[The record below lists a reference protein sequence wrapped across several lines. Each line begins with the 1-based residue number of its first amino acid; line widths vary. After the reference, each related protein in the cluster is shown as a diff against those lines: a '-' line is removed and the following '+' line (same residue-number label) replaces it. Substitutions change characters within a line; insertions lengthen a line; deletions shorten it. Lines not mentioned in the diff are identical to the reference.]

1 LGFESWVLRKIAR
14 DDGEG
19 WFGVLR
25 RVGKA
30 SRFASYSKLK
40 TQNSKL
46 KTQIPIF
53 RTFFLSSI
61 LSWALVFQLRAQNH
75 SPDLP
80 AASRPFD
87 FYERGPYRPD
97 LPRPS
102 DFFGY
107 DTGDFLTTFAL
118 YQSLLREFQQHSDRL
133 RVFTIGQ
140 TPEHRPLY
148 LLAVSSPGNLA
159 NLDVIKEQLGRL
171 ADPRK
176 LKDGPELDQL
186 IEKTPIVVWLSYS
199 IHGSESAA
207 FEAGIQIL
215 YQLLASND
223 PALSEAL
230 DHTLVLI
237 NPCQNPDGHER
248 FATWYNAH
256 GIGRPEHYA
265 YEHQE
270 PWSVSG
276 RLNHNFFDLNRDL
289 VSLSQ
294 PESQAATKAFLQ
306 WHPQVLA
313 DHHGQTKEY
322 FFPPPALPINPN
334 LPEKTTIKWLDIFGK
349 ANAEAFDRYAWP
361 YFVRERFDL
370 FYPGYWDSWSSLHGA
385 TGMTYESDGGG
396 PLGYQ
401 WYRDDGTVLT
411 LRSAIAKHFTADLAT
426 VHVAAANREARLR
439 DYRDFFETTLSGLRR
454 KYFLIPGRDPQAAA
468 GLVSVLLKQGIEV
481 SRTNAEITILQGKDY
496 FGRDAKEK
504 TIPAGSFLV
513 DTAQPYGRMASALL
527 EIETP
532 QDLEFLKRQDELLKL
547 NEAKGEEEAK
557 SDYEFYDVTAW
568 SLPLAMGVEAYFT
581 DEPIRSDLTSVVAA
595 TYPSIALRTEKGD
608 QEVGFTAGQLE
619 PGVAYVFEPASIVA
633 MRMAASLLQ
642 QGYRIDT
649 SNEEFRAAGKN
660 FPRGSFI
667 LRDERNPANLR
678 QILTDMAEKYG
689 VEVRSIRSAFPD
701 NSQHGIG
708 SEAVY
713 SLKAPKVAIL
723 ADEPVAPTSYG
734 LVRFIL
740 EHECGFQPVPVSL
753 ENLTID
759 VLGHDQL
766 NVLILPDGQASH
778 YKKAFTDDQVDAL
791 RDWVSRGGILI
802 CLEGASEFAAD
813 PEIKLTSSR
822 IIGSEEKPDA
832 SPDKTPP
839 EGRQVPARQSPTKK
853 KPAARKPI
861 GLPGAIVR
869 AKINRDHF
877 LTIGYN
883 FDALPFFVQGDA
895 FFKPSETG
903 GNVLTFEGEKL
914 KLSGFFW
921 EGNTEELLRG
931 TSALID
937 EPIEAGHVVLF
948 NTEPGFRMIWTSTIR
963 LLLNAVIYGPSQP
976 RETEE

>member
-1 LGFESWVLRKIAR
+1 MLLPRIAKR
-14 DDGEG
+14 D
-19 WFGVLR
+19 
-25 RVGKA
+25 A
-30 SRFASYSKLK
+30 SPPYAKLK

-46 KTQIPIF
+46 QTTRPV
-53 RTFFLSSI
+53 RRSSFFLLV
-61 LSWALVFQLRAQNH
+61 LSWALTLQLQAQPH

-80 AASRPFD
+80 VSSRPFD
-87 FYERGPYRPD
+87 FYERGPYRPE

-102 DFFGY
+102 NFFGY
-107 DTGDFLTTFAL
+107 ETGDFLTTFAL
-118 YQSLLREFQQHSDRL
+118 YESLLREYQQHSDRL

-159 NLDVIKEQLGRL
+159 HLDLLKEQLGKL

-176 LKDGPELDQL
+176 LKAGPELEQL
-186 IEKTPIVVWLSYS
+186 IAKMPIVVWLSYS

-207 FEAGIQIL
+207 FEAGIQVL

-223 PALSEAL
+223 LALSEAL

-256 GIGRPEHYA
+256 GIGRPEHFA

-270 PWSVSG
+270 PWSISG

-306 WHPQVLA
+306 WHPQILA

-385 TGMTYESDGGG
+385 TGMTYETDGGG

-411 LRSAIAKHFTADLAT
+411 LRGAIAKHFTADLAT
-426 VHVAAANREARLR
+426 VQVAAVNRESRLR
-439 DYRDFFETTLSGLRR
+439 DYRDFFETTLSDLRR
-454 KYFLIPGRDPQAAA
+454 KYFLVPGKDPQTAAD
-468 GLVSVLLKQGIEV
+468 LVSVLLKQGIEV
-481 SRTNAEITILQGKDY
+481 SRTNAEVKLLQGRDY
-496 FGRDAKEK
+496 FGGDAREK
-504 TIPAGSFLV
+504 RIPAGSFLV
-513 DTAQPYGRMASALL
+513 DAAQPYGRMASALL

-532 QDLEFLKRQDELLKL
+532 QDSEFLKRQDELRKQ
-547 NEAKGEEEAK
+547 NEAKGTEEAK
-557 SDYEFYDVTAW
+557 RDYEFYDLTAW

-581 DEPIRSDLTSVVAA
+581 DESIRTDLTSVISAA
-595 TYPSIALRTEKGD
+595 YPSITLRTEKGD
-608 QEVGFTAGQLE
+608 EEVSFATDQLE
-619 PGVAYVFEPASIVA
+619 SGVAYAFEPASVAA
-633 MRMAASLLQ
+633 MRMALSLLQ

-649 SNEEFRAAGKN
+649 SNEEFRAAGKS
-660 FPRGSFI
+660 FPRGTFI
-667 LRDERNPANLR
+667 LRDERNPGNLR
-678 QILTDMAEKYG
+678 HILTDLSEEYG
-689 VEVRSIRSAFPD
+689 VVVQSIRSAFPD
-701 NSQHGIG
+701 SGQRGIG
-708 SEAVY
+708 SEAEY
-713 SLKAPKVAIL
+713 ALKTPKVAIL

-734 LVRFIL
+734 LVRFLL
-740 EHECGFQPVPVSL
+740 EHECGLNPVPVSL
-753 ENLTID
+753 ENLTTD
-759 VLGHDQL
+759 VLDQI

-778 YKKAFTDDQVDAL
+778 YKKAFADMQLDDL
-791 RDWVSRGGILI
+791 RDWVSRGGLLV
-802 CLEGASEFAAD
+802 CLGGASEFAAD
-813 PEIKLTSSR
+813 PDTKLTSSR
-822 IIGSEEKPDA
+822 TIGSEDKPDT

-839 EGRQVPARQSPTKK
+839 EARQKPARQSSTKK
-853 KPAARKPI
+853 EPANRKPI
-861 GLPGAIVR
+861 EVPGAIVR
-869 AKINRDHF
+869 ATINRNHF
-877 LTIGYN
+877 LTIGYD
-883 FDALPFFVQGDA
+883 FDSLPLLVQGDA

-903 GNVLTFEGEKL
+903 ANVLMFEGEKL

-937 EPIEAGHVVLF
+937 EPIEAGNVVLF
-948 NTEPGFRMIWTSTIR
+948 NSEPGFRMIWTSTIR
-963 LLLNAVIYGPSQP
+963 LLLNAIVYGPSQV
-976 RETEE
+976 RESED